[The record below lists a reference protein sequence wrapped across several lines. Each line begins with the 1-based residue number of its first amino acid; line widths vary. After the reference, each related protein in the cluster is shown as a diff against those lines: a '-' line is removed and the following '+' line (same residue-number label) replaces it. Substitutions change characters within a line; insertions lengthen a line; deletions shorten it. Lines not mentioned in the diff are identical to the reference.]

1 MGRSVT
7 NRATLSSSEEKQNKT
22 CVLSQEWRWRGQ
34 KTCSI
39 KTNMAAAYLVKP
51 NSAEEARFHCI
62 RHHILIIDKVDRMI
76 LYFYSFKIQ

>member
-34 KTCSI
+34 KTCNI

-51 NSAEEARFHCI
+51 NSAVEARFYGR
-62 RHHILIIDKVDRMI
+62 RHNILIIDEIDHMM
-76 LYFYSFKIQ
+76 LYF